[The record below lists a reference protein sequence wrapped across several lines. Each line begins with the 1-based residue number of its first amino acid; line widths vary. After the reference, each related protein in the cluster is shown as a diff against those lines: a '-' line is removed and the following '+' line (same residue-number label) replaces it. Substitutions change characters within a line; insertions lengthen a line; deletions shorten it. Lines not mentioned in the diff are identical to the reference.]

1 MQFLFTYNGNVWT
14 KKDQDSTF
22 DVPMGSYFGAKL
34 CDLVGLYMLDR
45 LQKSYMPNQIGLYRD
60 DSLAII

>member
-1 MQFLFTYNGNVWT
+1 MQFLFTYNGSVWT

-34 CDLVGLYMLDR
+34 CDLVAR
-45 LQKSYMPNQIGLYRD
+45 QI
-60 DSLAII
+60 AIC